1 MKKRV
6 VVTLELIYD
15 HPETVTVRGKQVAY
29 PFDVGYVLSEIKGT
43 LECSDYGVWGLQ
55 KVNGGCVSHLQLV
68 LADDIVDE

>member
-29 PFDVGYVLSEIKGT
+29 PFDVGHVLS
-43 LECSDYGVWGLQ
+43 
-55 KVNGGCVSHLQLV
+55 
-68 LADDIVDE
+68 